1 MALRKSLSCHRFNR
15 ADTYQLIVPVSAI
28 CGGAKAVGYHTF
40 LGGEGHVFSPCLR
53 SGSPVVVIGPAD
65 LSLSVWGITLFGTLV
80 TVQAE
85 NQGFRSWCRAAGIA
99 VMRFCIACNTT
110 HGRDKSRLLR
120 RICLRL
126 MVPKGFEPD
135 VENVSL

>member
-1 MALRKSLSCHRFNR
+1 M
-15 ADTYQLIVPVSAI
+15 
-28 CGGAKAVGYHTF
+28 
-40 LGGEGHVFSPCLR
+40 
-53 SGSPVVVIGPAD
+53 VVIGPAD

-135 VENVSL
+135 AENVSL